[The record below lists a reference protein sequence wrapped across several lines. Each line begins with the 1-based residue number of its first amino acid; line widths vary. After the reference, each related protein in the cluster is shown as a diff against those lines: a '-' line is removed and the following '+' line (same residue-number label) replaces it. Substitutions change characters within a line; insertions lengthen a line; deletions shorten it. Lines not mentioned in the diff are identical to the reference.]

1 MEHEKV
7 RVYGRIIDK
16 WFDDFGNVKQ
26 VEIEYCEYSLKN
38 ASLIGSGS
46 EDFSSYRYAQEVV
59 AKSYKLTQGEATI
72 CGTIKFCRYEEECV
86 KRYLKV
92 KYKGYKLE
100 LRG

>member
-7 RVYGRIIDK
+7 RFYGMIIYK

-46 EDFSSYRYAQEVV
+46 EDFQVTDMLNR
-59 AKSYKLTQGEATI
+59 L
-72 CGTIKFCRYEEECV
+72 
-86 KRYLKV
+86 
-92 KYKGYKLE
+92 
-100 LRG
+100 